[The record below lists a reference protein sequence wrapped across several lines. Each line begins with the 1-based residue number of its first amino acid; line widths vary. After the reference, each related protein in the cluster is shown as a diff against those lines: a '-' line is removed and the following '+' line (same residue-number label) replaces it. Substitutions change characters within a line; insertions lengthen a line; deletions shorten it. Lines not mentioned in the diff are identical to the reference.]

1 MWKAVTLIVSAVTF
15 SLIGLLV
22 QWNKTGSDDRAL
34 GAILGGVGGFIIG
47 YLSIVIAV
55 SSEKPK

>member
-1 MWKAVTLIVSAVTF
+1 MWKAITLVASTIGF

-22 QWNKTGSDDRAL
+22 EWNKTEDFRAL
-34 GAILGGVGGFIIG
+34 GALLGCVAGFIIG

-55 SSEKPK
+55 TSEKPK